1 MLSSVNLDE
10 RRGDE
15 RLNKNC
21 EYLISC
27 YVYYM
32 HGECTYPLGG
42 RMRSVPGP
50 KLTVPASL
58 PRVGN
63 SEVINKIMLL
73 IDRQKWG
80 RE

>member
-1 MLSSVNLDE
+1 M
-10 RRGDE
+10 
-15 RLNKNC
+15 K
-21 EYLISC
+21 
-27 YVYYM
+27 
-32 HGECTYPLGG
+32 
-42 RMRSVPGP
+42 SVPVS

-63 SEVINKIMLL
+63 SEMINTRTITLL